1 MDMSNP
7 AVAKLVAVTASLIAL
22 ITLFASVRFFVRSVL
37 LRSVDWDDVLVF
49 LSYSLTIVLC
59 SCVLAS

>member
-37 LRSVDWDDVLVF
+37 LRSVDWDDGMLPLEPPF
-49 LSYSLTIVLC
+49 TSSMLT
-59 SCVLAS
+59 

>member
-37 LRSVDWDDVLVF
+37 LRSVDWDDGMLPLEPPF
-49 LSYSLTIVLC
+49 TSSLLT
-59 SCVLAS
+59 

>member
-22 ITLFASVRFFVRSVL
+22 ITLFVSVRFFVRSVL
-37 LRSVDWDDVLVF
+37 LRSVDWDDGMLPWS
-49 LSYSLTIVLC
+49 LS
-59 SCVLAS
+59 